1 MTHYGSSAVYRTGR
15 NGMGTAGLVL
25 GILGILTT
33 FTLIFIPLAWIL
45 AALGLILALVGFARA
60 NRGEAS
66 NKGVALGG
74 IITSSA
80 AIGLSFLLIFGF
92 GVSLG
97 SSSPSTAKAR
107 PNTSTAAPVQSPA
120 AAKPA
125 GPATSFGPG
134 TWVVGEDIVPGTY
147 KSAGAEEDLFEFCSV
162 ITYAGDAADG
172 SIISINSANA
182 NEPIRVKVSG
192 KVKSVKTSGCATFV
206 KV

>member
-1 MTHYGSSAVYRTGR
+1 MSHYGPAAVYRADR

-25 GILGILTT
+25 GILAILTT
-33 FTLIFIPLAWIL
+33 LTLIFIPLAWIL
-45 AALGLILALVGFARA
+45 AGIGLILALVGFSRA

-66 NKGVALGG
+66 NKGIALAG

-97 SSSPSTAKAR
+97 SSNPSTAKTR
-107 PNTSTAAPVQSPA
+107 PGTSSGPAPSSA

-172 SIISINSANA
+172 NVIAINSANA
-182 NEPIRVKVSG
+182 NEPIRIKVSG
-192 KVKSVKTSGCATFV
+192 KVKSVKTSGCATFT